1 MFYFVE
7 EIPPIEKGVRT
18 VIISKRIFGTRMLFR
33 RFKDDL
39 QFPKGFGYNFHAF
52 WDWMTQLYY
61 WFPEKEVR
69 IYHKSLPLLLK
80 RNMKEYIDIL
90 NLIDAENEKFPEHA
104 EIAKRYSEKHPEA
117 FMPVDGLLPWWDYR
131 PKVFNVYFL
140 HQDEQ
145 YVKKLLSDYSWDYR
159 KCISF
164 NESGTEQI
172 DYKFRYTS

>member
-1 MFYFVE
+1 
-7 EIPPIEKGVRT
+7 
-18 VIISKRIFGTRMLFR
+18 
-33 RFKDDL
+33 
-39 QFPKGFGYNFHAF
+39 
-52 WDWMTQLYY
+52 
-61 WFPEKEVR
+61 
-69 IYHKSLPLLLK
+69 
-80 RNMKEYIDIL
+80 MKEYIDIL
-90 NLIDAENEKFPEHA
+90 NLIDAENEKFPEQA
-104 EIAKRYSEKHPEA
+104 EIAKSYSEKHPEA

-164 NESGTEQI
+164 DESGTEQI

>member
-39 QFPKGFGYNFHAF
+39 LFPKGFGYNFHAF

-90 NLIDAENEKFPEHA
+90 NLIDAENEKFPEQA
-104 EIAKRYSEKHPEA
+104 EIAKSYSEKHPEA

-131 PKVFNVYFL
+131 PKYIKMN
-140 HQDEQ
+140 
-145 YVKKLLSDYSWDYR
+145 
-159 KCISF
+159 
-164 NESGTEQI
+164 NM
-172 DYKFRYTS
+172 